1 MIITNQC
8 LCTLID
14 TTDVQMFDAH
24 PLNGTDNLG
33 AINCTLRVAM
43 NSSILKFMVNISG
56 SSGGRFDSI
65 PLSRKSNQRVVSN
78 SSMVLP
84 VDIYTLSLSVLTS
97 SGFQYANLTVTV
109 NISHSNYSA
118 STAAA
123 ASTTTAAA
131 AASTSTP
138 SPTPTSGPFILGE
151 LEYITY
157 AYTCKN
163 TLVIVIRFNVQDLHT
178 LVMRMTI

>member
-1 MIITNQC
+1 
-8 LCTLID
+8 
-14 TTDVQMFDAH
+14 MFDAQ

-43 NSSILKFMVNISG
+43 NSSILKFMVNISD
-56 SSGGRFDSI
+56 SSGRRFDSI

-109 NISHSNYSA
+109 NIHVSHSNYSA
-118 STAAA
+118 SIT
-123 ASTTTAAA
+123 TTTAAA

-138 SPTPTSGPFILGE
+138 SPTPTSGPVILGE
-151 LEYITY
+151 LEYFIHY

-163 TLVIVIRFNVQDLHT
+163 TLVIVIRFNDIHWS
-178 LVMRMTI
+178 

>member
-1 MIITNQC
+1 
-8 LCTLID
+8 
-14 TTDVQMFDAH
+14 
-24 PLNGTDNLG
+24 
-33 AINCTLRVAM
+33 M

-56 SSGGRFDSI
+56 SSGRRFDSI
-65 PLSRKSNQRVVSN
+65 ILSRKSNQRVVSN
-78 SSMVLP
+78 SSMVHP

-118 STAAA
+118 STT
-123 ASTTTAAA
+123 TTTAVAA

-138 SPTPTSGPFILGE
+138 SPTPMSGPVILSE
-151 LEYITY
+151 LEYFIHY